1 MQRNRCCQNW
11 SMVNYI
17 SSFLFY
23 SLKPIVRNRD
33 VSKGCEGK
41 TFDLYLS
48 CRMWSCIYQQAGRD
62 VQRHGAVK
70 RCYGAVQ
77 TGNDSFNLHYL
88 HSLILS
94 LVKSYKSLFF
104 ESAPQ
109 HMQCQN
115 IPGNIELTVNI
126 LTMGYWPTYVPMEVH
141 LPPEVCSDIEKFDLG
156 LDITCYL
163 NMTVIPIIINLF

>member
-1 MQRNRCCQNW
+1 MGKSASVDAEK
-11 SMVNYI
+11 SML
-17 SSFLFY
+17 SKLKHGKLHFSFLILF
-23 SLKPIVRNRD
+23 LKPIVRNRD

-41 TFDLYLS
+41 KIDLYLS

-94 LVKSYKSLFF
+94 LVKSYKSLFSNLHLSTCNAKIF
-104 ESAPQ
+104 
-109 HMQCQN
+109 
-115 IPGNIELTVNI
+115 PGTL
-126 LTMGYWPTYVPMEVH
+126 
-141 LPPEVCSDIEKFDLG
+141 S
-156 LDITCYL
+156 
-163 NMTVIPIIINLF
+163 